1 MAGFHL
7 KSSQIVSRDTGSQC
21 RCMRIRRNGP
31 RWFWARG
38 RGAAAPTGLIQH
50 DSVDVCFCFLLTE
63 IDPLKKLTQTL
74 KIDENSQFLVES
86 NLPTSNPLSGRVY
99 VNFGGGCIG
108 LKPWL
113 VYSQSKQ
120 NMEDLGIN

>member
-1 MAGFHL
+1 MAP
-7 KSSQIVSRDTGSQC
+7 K
-21 RCMRIRRNGP
+21 
-31 RWFWARG
+31 
-38 RGAAAPTGLIQH
+38 GLIQH

-99 VNFGGGCIG
+99 VNFGGG
-108 LKPWL
+108 
-113 VYSQSKQ
+113 VYRLETMASLLTKQ
-120 NMEDLGIN
+120 AKHGRPRDKLRNI